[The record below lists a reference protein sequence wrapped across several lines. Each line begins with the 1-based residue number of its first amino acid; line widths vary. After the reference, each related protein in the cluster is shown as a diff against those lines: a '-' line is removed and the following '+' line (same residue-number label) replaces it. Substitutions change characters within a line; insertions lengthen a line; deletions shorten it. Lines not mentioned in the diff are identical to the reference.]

1 MYSTAQ
7 IHKPSVNNFSLDLH
21 SVINTPIHGWEKF
34 FVPLLRRF
42 NLNDYNIKDSFEFK
56 NDNIQQNSGLFMAF
70 VDIHSLF
77 TNIPLDETINTCTE
91 LLFKENNIVS
101 GLNEKKMFE
110 VHSIT
115 LKESF
120 ILLDAKYYSQI
131 DGVAMGS
138 LFLQP

>member
-1 MYSTAQ
+1 M
-7 IHKPSVNNFSLDLH
+7 
-21 SVINTPIHGWEKF
+21 
-34 FVPLLRRF
+34 
-42 NLNDYNIKDSFEFK
+42 NDCNIKDSFEFK
-56 NDNIQQNSGLFMAF
+56 NDTIQQNSGLFMAF